1 MARQTVD
8 ISTDQGK
15 IISSAVSQTIMDS
28 LNDNVSS
35 SSPQWLYQNYQG
47 TPPGYAENI
56 IIETKVSD
64 AITYE
69 AVGNLITLTYEYYNG
84 TRGTTT
90 NLTYWNNTWHSSSFD
105 SKTIYSGELQ
115 GYRISFAFIIDDDTH
130 KGWTIIGRSSV
141 AFSVVYNDVYAYGGT
156 EAMYN
161 AIKGAIVPDFTWT
174 SVPAISGKMGI
185 LRLSEIKDEYIGD
198 GTPVQG
204 APLTNIE
211 SFSEASRV
219 GGIQSQLDT
228 DQVIDFIYSGDV
240 YKMTIEKTSG
250 VSVKV
255 NFYLQPTTPGAL
267 PSSIFNQT
275 YAINGRRYFA
285 MIKDDENEVAAFTS
299 IVRHS
304 NEGEA
309 DTVSY
314 LISGLP
320 DVETMHLLYIW
331 LQGSAL
337 PENWTDLD
345 NFEDPPA
352 DGGGDKLERVSNPIP
367 IPGVPAAS
375 AYDTGF
381 MSQYQINKSDLQS
394 LSSFLWSDNFVN
406 NVKKFFSD
414 PRQIIMG
421 ITIFPVKPTL
431 ADSATEIKAGG
442 ISTGVSGKKL
452 LYQFERYPMGE
463 CYIPK
468 SLTKGIYW
476 DYQPF
481 TKARVYLPFCG
492 EHELN
497 ISDIMGKKI
506 KLDYT
511 VDHVSGMCCAHL
523 TIIDPDSQ
531 LPDNCHYN
539 FSGQMGI
546 QIPISS
552 EDFGGFYRA
561 MLSAGVGVGGA
572 IATMASG
579 GLTAPLVA
587 AGATANAIGNIA
599 NMGKDVQ
606 YTSGGGSIV
615 GSLSSEYPYITIE
628 EPIAFQA
635 KNQQHYIG
643 EPLYKT
649 AKLKDLNG
657 YTKIGSI
664 HLDGLSCTESE
675 REAIRSQLSNGVIIQ
690 TGDELPIPGSGD
702 ELYKIML
709 LTNISDVDTIG
720 KKFQKDSNNEVI
732 YTEIKSDLIYNQNF
746 TKVGLLVDQFNAGVN
761 YVYMPAFGRCYYID
775 SITVESG
782 SMCRLNLICDASESF
797 WSELKECTALVE
809 MNEKKYR
816 LLMNNNTWYMQQN
829 TNIKTMTFKLND
841 SESPDDGKTV
851 HFGRAAY
858 DTPFIITI
866 AGDD

>member
-56 IIETKVSD
+56 IIETKVSE

-664 HLDGLSCTESE
+664 HLHRVRT
-675 REAIRSQLSNGVIIQ
+675 
-690 TGDELPIPGSGD
+690 
-702 ELYKIML
+702 
-709 LTNISDVDTIG
+709 
-720 KKFQKDSNNEVI
+720 
-732 YTEIKSDLIYNQNF
+732 
-746 TKVGLLVDQFNAGVN
+746 
-761 YVYMPAFGRCYYID
+761 
-775 SITVESG
+775 
-782 SMCRLNLICDASESF
+782 
-797 WSELKECTALVE
+797 
-809 MNEKKYR
+809 
-816 LLMNNNTWYMQQN
+816 
-829 TNIKTMTFKLND
+829 
-841 SESPDDGKTV
+841 
-851 HFGRAAY
+851 
-858 DTPFIITI
+858 
-866 AGDD
+866 